1 MSKGKKILSVLLAVF
16 LLASCLP
23 MTVSAADTAYY
34 SGAPAGRSYTIS
46 AADQMKALAETVNG
60 GEDYEGTTFT
70 MTQDIDLNGSENN
83 QWTPIGQV
91 LSFNGIFDG
100 GNHKITGLYINHLY
114 LHEPEEL
121 DDLMFAALFG
131 FLGDGGTVKN
141 LTVDGS
147 VTLNCNGDT
156 HWAACASGV
165 VAYNL
170 GTVKNCHNNAK
181 ISAGGRVLIAG
192 GIVGYNFDYSSKGT
206 VSDCSNTGTIIS
218 EGEAGG
224 IVGDNFVDGKVI
236 WNCFNSGTITGDC
249 AGGIVGIFDRGSEG
263 CTMENCYNTGNVTG
277 TQEAG
282 GIAGHSG
289 AFTVVKNCYN
299 IGKVSGS
306 TNVGGVA
313 GNNESSGFGDSDD
326 RFATVENCYYLTG
339 TAAGGI
345 KGKDVAGQAEKLTA
359 DAFKLTSSFK
369 NWDFTSVWEMGK
381 DANGNDVRPILK
393 NPKET
398 NLKSLSSG
406 ATPDNPG
413 NPGGPSDA
421 EDPDDPGEKPSA
433 SKFTD
438 VPATEYYYNA
448 VNWAVENEIVA
459 GTSATTFSPNQNC
472 TRGQIVTFLWRAA
485 GKPEPKTTVNPFT
498 DVKSSEYY
506 YKAVLWAFENNI
518 VAGTSAATFSP
529 NQNCTR
535 GQIVTFLWRAAEK
548 PEPKTTVNPFSDV
561 KSSEYYYKAVLWAHE
576 NKIVAGTSADKFSPN
591 STCTRA
597 QAVTFLYR
605 DMGK

>member
-165 VAYNL
+165 VAYNDR

-181 ISAGGRVLIAG
+181 ISTGGRVYIAG
-192 GIVGYNFDYSSKGT
+192 GIVGYNINYGTEGGT
-206 VSDCSNTGTIIS
+206 VSDCSNTGTITGS
-218 EGEAGG
+218 EAGG

-236 WNCFNSGTITGDC
+236 SNCFNSGTITGDC
-249 AGGIVGIFDRGSEG
+249 VGGIVGTFYNGSEG

-326 RFATVENCYYLTG
+326 RFATVENC
-339 TAAGGI
+339 
-345 KGKDVAGQAEKLTA
+345 
-359 DAFKLTSSFK
+359 
-369 NWDFTSVWEMGK
+369 
-381 DANGNDVRPILK
+381 
-393 NPKET
+393 
-398 NLKSLSSG
+398 
-406 ATPDNPG
+406 
-413 NPGGPSDA
+413 
-421 EDPDDPGEKPSA
+421 
-433 SKFTD
+433 
-438 VPATEYYYNA
+438 
-448 VNWAVENEIVA
+448 
-459 GTSATTFSPNQNC
+459 
-472 TRGQIVTFLWRAA
+472 
-485 GKPEPKTTVNPFT
+485 
-498 DVKSSEYY
+498 
-506 YKAVLWAFENNI
+506 
-518 VAGTSAATFSP
+518 
-529 NQNCTR
+529 
-535 GQIVTFLWRAAEK
+535 
-548 PEPKTTVNPFSDV
+548 
-561 KSSEYYYKAVLWAHE
+561 
-576 NKIVAGTSADKFSPN
+576 
-591 STCTRA
+591 
-597 QAVTFLYR
+597 
-605 DMGK
+605 